1 MAAQSTQQSTQ
12 QPTQQ
17 PLEFGTGIWAFG
29 QFVDRYAGDGYGPA
43 RSTVEMLDSAARVP
57 GLTYLDINVP
67 FATAELGAADVRRL
81 LDDRGLK
88 CRATTPHIYMR
99 EYARGAFTNPS
110 RDLRERTR
118 RRVEEAIEAAAVLDA
133 GYVKFWPGQDG
144 YDFPGQVD
152 YEQIWRYTID
162 GIREICAAH
171 TDVQFAIEYKPKE
184 PRVRMTL
191 ANAPKTLL
199 AIQETGVDNLGIVMD
214 FGHSLMAGESPT
226 ESLRMIHRY
235 GKLVSA
241 ELNDNWRDWDDDLPV
256 ASVHL
261 FETME
266 YLLALRDIGWT
277 DPVLLDQFPFRE
289 DPVKAVA
296 RSIEAIG
303 VLDEACARIDRAEL
317 AAAQGDQDAL
327 GVQRIYWNALLG
339 SERFPR

>member
-1 MAAQSTQQSTQ
+1 MTAF
-12 QPTQQ
+12 
-17 PLEFGTGIWAFG
+17 EYGTGIWAFG
-29 QFVDRYAGDGYGPA
+29 QFVDRYAGDGYGPS
-43 RSTVEMLDSAARVP
+43 RSTEEMLDAAAQVQ

-67 FATAELGAADVRRL
+67 FATDSLNAHDVKTM

-99 EYARGAFTNPS
+99 EYSRGAFTNPDS
-110 RDLRERTR
+110 ELRLRTR
-118 RRVEEAIEAAAVLDA
+118 NRVEEAVEAAAVLDA

-144 YDFPGQVD
+144 YDYPGQVD
-152 YEQIWRYTID
+152 YEQIWGYTVNAM
-162 GIREICAAH
+162 REICEKH
-171 TDVQFAIEYKPKE
+171 SDVQFAIEYKPKE

-226 ESLRMIHRY
+226 ESLLMINRY

-266 YLLALRDIGWT
+266 YLLALRSIEWQ
-277 DPVLLDQFPFRE
+277 DPLLLDQFPFRE
-289 DPVKAVA
+289 NPVAAVA
-296 RSIEAIG
+296 RSIETIEM
-303 VLDEACARIDRAEL
+303 LSEACARVDGVEL
-317 AAAQGDQDAL
+317 AEAQSRQDAL
-327 GVQRIYWNALLG
+327 TVQRIYWNALLG
-339 SERFPR
+339 SPSFP

>member
-1 MAAQSTQQSTQ
+1 MTAF
-12 QPTQQ
+12 
-17 PLEFGTGIWAFG
+17 EYGTGIWAFG
-29 QFVDRYAGDGYGPA
+29 QFVDRYAGDGYGPS
-43 RSTVEMLDSAARVP
+43 RSTEEMLDAAAQVQ

-67 FATAELGAADVRRL
+67 FATDSLNAHDVKTM

-99 EYARGAFTNPS
+99 EYSRGAFTNP
-110 RDLRERTR
+110 DAELRLRTR
-118 RRVEEAIEAAAVLDA
+118 NRVEEAVEAAAVLDA

-144 YDFPGQVD
+144 YDYPGQVD
-152 YEQIWRYTID
+152 YEEIWGYTVNAM
-162 GIREICAAH
+162 REICEKH
-171 TDVQFAIEYKPKE
+171 SDVQFAIEYKPKE

-226 ESLRMIHRY
+226 ESLLMINRY

-266 YLLALRDIGWT
+266 YLLALRSIEWQ
-277 DPVLLDQFPFRE
+277 DPLLLDQFPFRE
-289 DPVKAVA
+289 NPVAAVA
-296 RSIEAIG
+296 RSIETIEM
-303 VLDEACARIDRAEL
+303 LSEACARVDGVEL
-317 AAAQGDQDAL
+317 AEAQSRQDAL
-327 GVQRIYWNALLG
+327 TVQRIYWNALLG
-339 SERFPR
+339 SPRFP

>member
-1 MAAQSTQQSTQ
+1 MTAF
-12 QPTQQ
+12 
-17 PLEFGTGIWAFG
+17 EYGTGIWAFG
-29 QFVDRYAGDGYGPA
+29 QFVDRYAGDGYGPP
-43 RSTVEMLDSAARVP
+43 RSTEEMLDAAAQVQ

-67 FATAELGAADVRRL
+67 FATDSLNAHDVKTM

-99 EYARGAFTNPS
+99 EYSRGAFTNPDS
-110 RDLRERTR
+110 ELRLRTR
-118 RRVEEAIEAAAVLDA
+118 NRVEEAVEAAAVLDA

-144 YDFPGQVD
+144 YDYPGQVD
-152 YEQIWRYTID
+152 YEQIWGYTVNAM
-162 GIREICAAH
+162 REICEKH
-171 TDVQFAIEYKPKE
+171 SDVQFAIEYKPKE

-226 ESLRMIHRY
+226 ESLLMINRY
-235 GKLVSA
+235 EKLVSA

-266 YLLALRDIGWT
+266 YLLALRSIEWK
-277 DPVLLDQFPFRE
+277 DPLLLDQFPFRE
-289 DPVKAVA
+289 NPIAAVA
-296 RSIEAIG
+296 RSIETIEM
-303 VLDEACARIDRAEL
+303 LSEACTRVDGVEL
-317 AAAQGDQDAL
+317 AEAQSRQDAL
-327 GVQRIYWNALLG
+327 TVQRIYWNALLG
-339 SERFPR
+339 SPRFP

>member
-1 MAAQSTQQSTQ
+1 MTAF
-12 QPTQQ
+12 
-17 PLEFGTGIWAFG
+17 EYGTGIWAFG
-29 QFVDRYAGDGYGPA
+29 QFVDRYAGDGYGPS
-43 RSTVEMLDSAARVP
+43 RSTEEMLDAAAQVQ

-67 FATAELGAADVRRL
+67 FATDSLNAHDVKTM

-99 EYARGAFTNPS
+99 EYARGAFTNPDS
-110 RDLRERTR
+110 ELRLRTR
-118 RRVEEAIEAAAVLDA
+118 NRVEEAVEAAAVLDA

-144 YDFPGQVD
+144 YDYPGQVD
-152 YEQIWRYTID
+152 YEEIWGYTVNAM
-162 GIREICAAH
+162 REICEKH
-171 TDVQFAIEYKPKE
+171 SDVQFAIEYKPKE

-226 ESLRMIHRY
+226 ESLLMINRY

-266 YLLALRDIGWT
+266 YLLALRSIEWQ
-277 DPVLLDQFPFRE
+277 DPLLLDQFPFRE
-289 DPVKAVA
+289 NPVAAVA
-296 RSIEAIG
+296 RSIETIEM
-303 VLDEACARIDRAEL
+303 LSEACARVDGVEL
-317 AAAQGDQDAL
+317 AEAQSRQDAL
-327 GVQRIYWNALLG
+327 TVQRIYWNALLG
-339 SERFPR
+339 SPRFL

>member
-1 MAAQSTQQSTQ
+1 MTAF
-12 QPTQQ
+12 
-17 PLEFGTGIWAFG
+17 EYGTGIWAFG
-29 QFVDRYAGDGYGPA
+29 QFVDRYAGDGYGPS
-43 RSTVEMLDSAARVP
+43 RSTEEMLDAAAQVQ

-67 FATAELGAADVRRL
+67 FATDSLNAHDVKTM

-99 EYARGAFTNPS
+99 EYSRGAFTNPDS
-110 RDLRERTR
+110 ELRLRTR
-118 RRVEEAIEAAAVLDA
+118 NRVEEAVEAAAVLDA

-144 YDFPGQVD
+144 YDYPGQVD
-152 YEQIWRYTID
+152 YEEIWGYTVNAM
-162 GIREICAAH
+162 REICEKH
-171 TDVQFAIEYKPKE
+171 SDVQFAIEYKPKE

-226 ESLRMIHRY
+226 ESLLMINRY

-266 YLLALRDIGWT
+266 YLLALRSIEWQ
-277 DPVLLDQFPFRE
+277 DPLLLDQFPFRE
-289 DPVKAVA
+289 NPVAAVA
-296 RSIEAIG
+296 RSIETIEM
-303 VLDEACARIDRAEL
+303 LSEACARVDGVEL
-317 AAAQGDQDAL
+317 AEAQSRQDAL
-327 GVQRIYWNALLG
+327 TVQRIYWNALLG
-339 SERFPR
+339 SPRFP

>member
-1 MAAQSTQQSTQ
+1 MTAF
-12 QPTQQ
+12 
-17 PLEFGTGIWAFG
+17 EYGTGIWAFG
-29 QFVDRYAGDGYGPA
+29 QFVDRYAGDGYGPS
-43 RSTVEMLDSAARVP
+43 RSTEEMLDAAAQVQ

-67 FATAELGAADVRRL
+67 FATDSLNAHDVKTM

-99 EYARGAFTNPS
+99 EYSRGAFTNPDS
-110 RDLRERTR
+110 ELRLRTR
-118 RRVEEAIEAAAVLDA
+118 NRVEEAVEAAAVLDA

-144 YDFPGQVD
+144 YDYPGQVD
-152 YEQIWRYTID
+152 YEQIWGYTVNAM
-162 GIREICAAH
+162 REICEKH
-171 TDVQFAIEYKPKE
+171 SDVQFAIEYKPKK

-226 ESLRMIHRY
+226 ESLLMINRY

-266 YLLALRDIGWT
+266 YLLALRSIEWQ
-277 DPVLLDQFPFRE
+277 DPLLLDQFPFRE
-289 DPVKAVA
+289 NPVAAVA
-296 RSIEAIG
+296 RSIETIEM
-303 VLDEACARIDRAEL
+303 LSEACARVDGVEL
-317 AAAQGDQDAL
+317 AEAQSRQDAL
-327 GVQRIYWNALLG
+327 MVQRIYWNALLG
-339 SERFPR
+339 SQRFP

>member
-1 MAAQSTQQSTQ
+1 MTAF
-12 QPTQQ
+12 
-17 PLEFGTGIWAFG
+17 EYGTGIWAFG
-29 QFVDRYAGDGYGPA
+29 QFVDRYAGDGYGPS
-43 RSTVEMLDSAARVP
+43 RSTEEMLDAAAQVQ

-67 FATAELGAADVRRL
+67 FATDSLNAHDVKTM

-99 EYARGAFTNPS
+99 EYSRGAFTNPDS
-110 RDLRERTR
+110 EFRLRARN
-118 RRVEEAIEAAAVLDA
+118 RVEEAVEAAAVLDA

-144 YDFPGQVD
+144 YDYPGQVD
-152 YEQIWRYTID
+152 YEQIWGYTVNAM
-162 GIREICAAH
+162 REICEKH
-171 TDVQFAIEYKPKE
+171 GDVQFAIEYKPKE

-226 ESLRMIHRY
+226 ESLLMINRY

-266 YLLALRDIGWT
+266 YLLALRSIEWQ
-277 DPVLLDQFPFRE
+277 DPLLLDQFPFRE
-289 DPVKAVA
+289 NPVAAVA
-296 RSIEAIG
+296 RSIETIEM
-303 VLDEACARIDRAEL
+303 LSEACARVDGVEL
-317 AAAQGDQDAL
+317 AEAPSRQDAL
-327 GVQRIYWNALLG
+327 TVQRIYWNALLG
-339 SERFPR
+339 SPRFP

>member
-1 MAAQSTQQSTQ
+1 MTAF
-12 QPTQQ
+12 
-17 PLEFGTGIWAFG
+17 EYGTGIWAFG
-29 QFVDRYAGDGYGPA
+29 QFVDRYAGDGYGPS
-43 RSTVEMLDSAARVP
+43 RSTEEMLDAAAQVQ

-67 FATAELGAADVRRL
+67 FATDSLNAHDVKTM

-99 EYARGAFTNPS
+99 EYSRGAFTNPDS
-110 RDLRERTR
+110 ELRLRTR
-118 RRVEEAIEAAAVLDA
+118 NRVEEAVEAAAVLDA

-144 YDFPGQVD
+144 YDYPGQVD
-152 YEQIWRYTID
+152 YEQIWGYTVNAM
-162 GIREICAAH
+162 REICEQH
-171 TDVQFAIEYKPKE
+171 SNVQFAIEYKPKE

-226 ESLRMIHRY
+226 ESLLMINRY
-235 GKLVSA
+235 EKLVSA

-266 YLLALRDIGWT
+266 YLLALRSIEWK
-277 DPVLLDQFPFRE
+277 DPLLLDQFPFRE
-289 DPVKAVA
+289 NPVAAVA
-296 RSIEAIG
+296 RSIETIEM
-303 VLDEACARIDRAEL
+303 LSEACTRVDGVEL
-317 AAAQGDQDAL
+317 AEAQSRQDAL
-327 GVQRIYWNALLG
+327 TVQRIYWNALLG
-339 SERFPR
+339 SPRFL

>member
-1 MAAQSTQQSTQ
+1 MTAF
-12 QPTQQ
+12 
-17 PLEFGTGIWAFG
+17 EYGTGIWAFG
-29 QFVDRYAGDGYGPA
+29 QFVDRYAGDGYGPS
-43 RSTVEMLDSAARVP
+43 RSTEEMLDAAAQVQ

-67 FATAELGAADVRRL
+67 FATDSLNAHDVKTM

-99 EYARGAFTNPS
+99 EYSRGAFTNP
-110 RDLRERTR
+110 DAELRLRTR
-118 RRVEEAIEAAAVLDA
+118 NRVEEAVEAAAVLDA

-144 YDFPGQVD
+144 YDYPGQVD
-152 YEQIWRYTID
+152 YEQIWGYTVNAM
-162 GIREICAAH
+162 REICEKH
-171 TDVQFAIEYKPKE
+171 SDVQFAIEYKPKE

-226 ESLRMIHRY
+226 ESLLMINRY

-266 YLLALRDIGWT
+266 YLLALRSIEWQ
-277 DPVLLDQFPFRE
+277 DPLLLDQFPFRE
-289 DPVKAVA
+289 NPVAAVA
-296 RSIEAIG
+296 RSIETIEM
-303 VLDEACARIDRAEL
+303 LSEACARVDGVEL
-317 AAAQGDQDAL
+317 AEAQSRQDAL
-327 GVQRIYWNALLG
+327 TVQRIYWNALLG
-339 SERFPR
+339 SQRFP

>member
-1 MAAQSTQQSTQ
+1 MTAF
-12 QPTQQ
+12 
-17 PLEFGTGIWAFG
+17 EYGTGIWAFG
-29 QFVDRYAGDGYGPA
+29 QFVDRYAGDGYGPS
-43 RSTVEMLDSAARVP
+43 RSTEEMLDAAAQVQ

-67 FATAELGAADVRRL
+67 FATDSLNAHDVKTM

-99 EYARGAFTNPS
+99 EYSRGAFTNPDS
-110 RDLRERTR
+110 ELRLRTR
-118 RRVEEAIEAAAVLDA
+118 NRVEEAVEAAAVLDA

-144 YDFPGQVD
+144 YDYPGQVD
-152 YEQIWRYTID
+152 YEQIWGYTVNAM
-162 GIREICAAH
+162 REICEKH
-171 TDVQFAIEYKPKE
+171 SDVQFAIEYKPKE

-226 ESLRMIHRY
+226 ESLLMINRY

-266 YLLALRDIGWT
+266 YLLALRSIEWQ
-277 DPVLLDQFPFRE
+277 DPLLLDQFPFRE
-289 DPVKAVA
+289 NPVAAVA
-296 RSIEAIG
+296 RSIETIEM
-303 VLDEACARIDRAEL
+303 LSEACARVDGVEL
-317 AAAQGDQDAL
+317 AEAQSRQDAL
-327 GVQRIYWNALLG
+327 MVQRIYWNALLG
-339 SERFPR
+339 SQRFP

>member
-1 MAAQSTQQSTQ
+1 MTAF
-12 QPTQQ
+12 
-17 PLEFGTGIWAFG
+17 EYGTGIWAFG
-29 QFVDRYAGDGYGPA
+29 QFVDRYAGDGYGPS
-43 RSTVEMLDSAARVP
+43 RSTEEMLDAAAQVQ

-67 FATAELGAADVRRL
+67 FATDSLNAHDVKTM

-99 EYARGAFTNPS
+99 EYARGAFTNPDS
-110 RDLRERTR
+110 KLRLRTR
-118 RRVEEAIEAAAVLDA
+118 NRVEEAVEAAAVLDA

-144 YDFPGQVD
+144 YDYPGQVD
-152 YEQIWRYTID
+152 YEEIWGYTVNAM
-162 GIREICAAH
+162 REICEKH
-171 TDVQFAIEYKPKE
+171 SDVQFAIEYKPKE
-184 PRVRMTL
+184 PRIRMTL

-226 ESLRMIHRY
+226 ESLLMINRY

-266 YLLALRDIGWT
+266 YLLALRSIEWQ
-277 DPVLLDQFPFRE
+277 DPLLLDQFPFRE
-289 DPVKAVA
+289 NPVAAVA
-296 RSIEAIG
+296 RSIETIEM
-303 VLDEACARIDRAEL
+303 LSEACARVDGAEL
-317 AAAQGDQDAL
+317 AEAQSRQDAL
-327 GVQRIYWNALLG
+327 TVQRIYWNALLG
-339 SERFPR
+339 SPRFP

>member
-1 MAAQSTQQSTQ
+1 MTAF
-12 QPTQQ
+12 
-17 PLEFGTGIWAFG
+17 EYGTGIWAFG
-29 QFVDRYAGDGYGPA
+29 QFVDRYAGDGYGPS
-43 RSTVEMLDSAARVP
+43 RSTEEMLDAAAQVQ

-67 FATAELGAADVRRL
+67 FATDSLNAHDVKTM

-99 EYARGAFTNPS
+99 EYSRGAFTNP
-110 RDLRERTR
+110 DAELRLRTR
-118 RRVEEAIEAAAVLDA
+118 NRVEEAVEAAAVLDA

-144 YDFPGQVD
+144 YDYPGQVD
-152 YEQIWRYTID
+152 YEQIWGYTVNAM
-162 GIREICAAH
+162 REICEKH
-171 TDVQFAIEYKPKE
+171 GDVQFAIEYKPKE

-226 ESLRMIHRY
+226 ESLLMINRY

-266 YLLALRDIGWT
+266 YLLALRSIEWQ
-277 DPVLLDQFPFRE
+277 DPLLLDQFPFRE
-289 DPVKAVA
+289 NPVAAVA
-296 RSIEAIG
+296 RSIETIEM
-303 VLDEACARIDRAEL
+303 LSEACARVDGVEL
-317 AAAQGDQDAL
+317 AEAQSRQDAL
-327 GVQRIYWNALLG
+327 MVQRIYWNALLG
-339 SERFPR
+339 SQRFP

>member
-1 MAAQSTQQSTQ
+1 MA
-12 QPTQQ
+12 
-17 PLEFGTGIWAFG
+17 PLTFGTGIWAFG
-29 QFVDRYAGDGYGPA
+29 QFVDRYAADGYGPA
-43 RSTVEMLDSAARVP
+43 RTTRDMIETAARVP
-57 GLTYLDINVP
+57 NLTYLDINVP
-67 FATAELGAADVRRL
+67 FATEGMSAQEVRVL
-81 LDDRGLK
+81 LDDNGLK

-99 EYARGAFTNPS
+99 EYVKGSFTNPS
-110 RDLRERTR
+110 AELRSRTQA
-118 RRVEEAIEAAAVLDA
+118 RVEEAIEAAQVLDA

-152 YEQIWRYTID
+152 YMQIWDYTID
-162 GIREICAAH
+162 GIREICQRH
-171 TDVQFAIEYKPKE
+171 PDVQFAIEYKPKE

-226 ESLRMIHRY
+226 ESLLMIHRR

-256 ASVHL
+256 ASIHL

-266 YLLALRDIGWT
+266 YLLALREIGWS

-289 DPVKAVA
+289 DPVAA
-296 RSIEAIG
+296 LTRSLETITM
-303 VLDEACARIDRAEL
+303 LDEACARVDRAKL
-317 AAAQGDQDAL
+317 AQAQGRQDAL
-327 GVQRIYWNALLG
+327 AAQAILWNALLG
-339 SERFPR
+339 TDRFAV

>member
-1 MAAQSTQQSTQ
+1 MTAF
-12 QPTQQ
+12 
-17 PLEFGTGIWAFG
+17 EYGTGIWAFG
-29 QFVDRYAGDGYGPA
+29 QFVDRYAGDGYGPP
-43 RSTVEMLDSAARVP
+43 RSTEEMLDAAAQVQ

-67 FATAELGAADVRRL
+67 FATDSLNAHDVKTM

-99 EYARGAFTNPS
+99 EYSRGAFTNPDS
-110 RDLRERTR
+110 ELRLRTR
-118 RRVEEAIEAAAVLDA
+118 NRVEEAVEAAAVLDA

-144 YDFPGQVD
+144 YDYPGQVD
-152 YEQIWRYTID
+152 YEQIWGYTVNAM
-162 GIREICAAH
+162 REICEKH
-171 TDVQFAIEYKPKE
+171 SHVQFAIEYKPKE

-226 ESLRMIHRY
+226 ESLLMINRY
-235 GKLVSA
+235 EKLVSA

-266 YLLALRDIGWT
+266 YLLALRSIEWK
-277 DPVLLDQFPFRE
+277 DPLLLDQFPFRE
-289 DPVKAVA
+289 NPVAAVA
-296 RSIEAIG
+296 RSIETIEM
-303 VLDEACARIDRAEL
+303 LSEACTRVDGVEL
-317 AAAQGDQDAL
+317 AEAQSRQDAL
-327 GVQRIYWNALLG
+327 AVQRIYWNALLG
-339 SERFPR
+339 SPHFL